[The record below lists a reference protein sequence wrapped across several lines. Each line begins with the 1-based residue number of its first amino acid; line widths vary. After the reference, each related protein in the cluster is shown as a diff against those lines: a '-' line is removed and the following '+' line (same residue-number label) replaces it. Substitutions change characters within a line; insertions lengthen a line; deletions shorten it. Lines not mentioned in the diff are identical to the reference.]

1 MKSSR
6 KLLFL
11 PAWKKAKEEEEI
23 VCSAQDTELIEIKHQ
38 HIVNGACKLFI
49 ENGYHPTT
57 MREIATACGM
67 SSGQLYHYISSK
79 DDVLYLVHKNMI
91 KKWHEDMT
99 RARLEEIEEPVERL
113 VKALRAA
120 LDHMYSNRKV
130 LQFAFTE
137 TKYLDKKYL
146 RLVLEMA
153 DKNVV
158 GFWRQVLR
166 GIDKQKSSEWD
177 LDFAASFITHQTWFL
192 PLRGWNLKSGPKEKM
207 FSSIINFI
215 MKGLGFTQ

>member
-1 MKSSR
+1 M
-6 KLLFL
+6 
-11 PAWKKAKEEEEI
+11 
-23 VCSAQDTELIEIKHQ
+23 
-38 HIVNGACKLFI
+38 
-49 ENGYHPTT
+49 
-57 MREIATACGM
+57 
-67 SSGQLYHYISSK
+67 
-79 DDVLYLVHKNMI
+79 YLVHKNML

-113 VKALRAA
+113 VKALRAV

-166 GIDKQKSSEWD
+166 GIDNQNQASRTFILLPTSLPIRCGSS
-177 LDFAASFITHQTWFL
+177 LCAVGT
-192 PLRGWNLKSGPKEKM
+192 
-207 FSSIINFI
+207 
-215 MKGLGFTQ
+215 